1 MIFGNKSDLKKHLSV
16 KRPTWAHKVVAHSPL
31 EHNLEHN
38 LERNLERNQE
48 MERREESPANRD
60 APPHTDR
67 PESMQSRY

>member
-31 EHNLEHN
+31 EHNLE
-38 LERNLERNQE
+38 RNLERNQE
-48 MERREESPANRD
+48 MERREESPADRD
-60 APPHTDR
+60 PPPITDR